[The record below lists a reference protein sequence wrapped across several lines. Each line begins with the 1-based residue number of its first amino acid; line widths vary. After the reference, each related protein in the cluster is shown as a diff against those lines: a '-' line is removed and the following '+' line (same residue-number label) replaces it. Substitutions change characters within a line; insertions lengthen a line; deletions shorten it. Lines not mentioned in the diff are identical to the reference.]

1 MNARRSSTVENSG
14 ANPYGAP
21 VPIMNSDATPP
32 TTSAARQLSRTVLP

>member
-21 VPIMNSDATPP
+21 VPIMNSDAIPP
-32 TTSAARQLSRTVLP
+32 TSSAARQLSRTVLP